1 VFRGSVYS
9 FATLLYAIFVII
21 FLLVEE
27 ISFSDAPENSNK
39 FKSISIFAL
48 YMYLVGI
55 GFMLYIS
62 IFVIHPSWFN
72 RLLCWLSENHIIAPA
87 SPNSAEVSSLYLR
100 LGIVFFGSMGVV
112 LFGLLLFLLFDGA
125 IDDINVP
132 ASIGEAILGLIF
144 TFFQMYFM
152 NANYRVLSVKYSIE
166 EHCIFQLSIA
176 SSHNICRFGFMHNF
190 AVNVWTWLRFTSAKY
205 QESAIH
211 VCRR

>member
-1 VFRGSVYS
+1 RGSVYS

-72 RLLCWLSENHIIAPA
+72 RLLCWLSERGTWKRAQNHIIAPA

-112 LFGLLLFLLFDGA
+112 LFGLLLFSPFRCE
-125 IDDINVP
+125 IH
-132 ASIGEAILGLIF
+132 GLD
-144 TFFQMYFM
+144 
-152 NANYRVLSVKYSIE
+152 
-166 EHCIFQLSIA
+166 
-176 SSHNICRFGFMHNF
+176 
-190 AVNVWTWLRFTSAKY
+190 
-205 QESAIH
+205 
-211 VCRR
+211 